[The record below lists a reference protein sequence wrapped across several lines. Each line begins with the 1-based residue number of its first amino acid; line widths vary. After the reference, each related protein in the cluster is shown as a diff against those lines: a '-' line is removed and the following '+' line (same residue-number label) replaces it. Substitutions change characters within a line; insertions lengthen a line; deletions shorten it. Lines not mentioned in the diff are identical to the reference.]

1 MKQGSLFYLSCGNL
15 PNHGASSHALGFFGK
30 LSMNMGAP
38 TWFENVWNY
47 DVEVLFDYWTIFFY
61 KLNKIETRNC
71 TGIWGVLCV
80 ARKSL
85 MS

>member
-1 MKQGSLFYLSCGNL
+1 
-15 PNHGASSHALGFFGK
+15 
-30 LSMNMGAP
+30 MNMGAP